1 VVSHNCTSTLYS
13 GRKSK
18 NILDNQKKL
27 SLQNNNEMISNLK
40 KVKKMGIKI
49 KKYLEDGDLCSFGN
63 AMNEHWIEKKRRSP
77 IMTNEK
83 INQWYDGALK
93 NGALG
98 GKILGAGGGGFFLFY
113 VPIEKRNFFLK
124 KMNFLTNV
132 PFKFED
138 SGSQIVFNSSKNI

>member
-1 VVSHNCTSTLYS
+1 LEENLLLFYTGYS
-13 GRKSK
+13 RKSK

-49 KKYLEDGDLCSFGN
+49 KKYLEDGDFCSFGN
-63 AMNEHWIEKKRRSP
+63 VMNEHWIEKKRRSP

-98 GKILGAGGGGFFLFY
+98 GKLVGAGGGGFLMFY
-113 VPIEKRNFFLK
+113 ANDKEKLRNYFLK
-124 KMNFLTNV
+124 KCAEEV
-132 PFKFED
+132 SFKFDFEGAKIIM
-138 SGSQIVFNSSKNI
+138 S